1 MEFLFHFQTYCIILV
16 YITFLEIARQ
26 IMEPLE
32 KMRRENDLV
41 KVFPSFLTGEDFFG
55 LTDPSIL
62 KIIESVCSTYAVD
75 LIQ

>member
-1 MEFLFHFQTYCIILV
+1 MFS
-16 YITFLEIARQ
+16 EIARQ

-62 KIIESVCSTYAVD
+62 KIIESVC
-75 LIQ
+75 